1 MAQHN
6 DLGKRGEV
14 LAAQFLV
21 DKGYEILDENWVHGK
36 SEVDLIAYIN
46 RQIIFVEVKSRTS
59 VSFGM
64 PEDFVSNAK
73 QKQME
78 LDAVTLD
85 RVICGE
91 QQPESDHFMEMLNSN
106 TGSDEDIHW
115 REARDNGWFS
125 YLMKTQTDTVAQ
137 IRIVYKG
144 LPNRDAT
151 VWVNDVKVGTLTSV
165 VSNELSISEFALPQ
179 ALQGEKQLRVKI
191 GTATSKGTV
200 RIYEVRLVK
209 NAEPTK

>member
-1 MAQHN
+1 MVYWNLVSQS
-6 DLGKRGEV
+6 DLAEQQKKLTE
-14 LAAQFLV
+14 Q
-21 DKGYEILDENWVHGK
+21 E
-36 SEVDLIAYIN
+36 
-46 RQIIFVEVKSRTS
+46 
-59 VSFGM
+59 
-64 PEDFVSNAK
+64 

-106 TGSDEDIHW
+106 TGSDEDLHW

-125 YLMKTQTDTVAQ
+125 YLMKTQADTVAQ

-151 VWVNDVKVGTLTSV
+151 VWANDVKVGTLTSV